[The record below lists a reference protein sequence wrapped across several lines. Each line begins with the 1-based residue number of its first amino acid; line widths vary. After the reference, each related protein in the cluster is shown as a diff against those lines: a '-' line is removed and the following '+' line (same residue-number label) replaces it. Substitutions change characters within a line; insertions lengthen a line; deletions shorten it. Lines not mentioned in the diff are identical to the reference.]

1 MPIPNHLVLVRLG
14 GVSPRVSQ
22 NPPDARNRRNPR
34 VAAVSRSE
42 LYGVRLFSVKPDA
55 PILSLFPHAL
65 DPDGR
70 RLEP

>member
-1 MPIPNHLVLVRLG
+1 MRIPGHLVLVGLG
-14 GVSPRVSQ
+14 RVGTRGSQ

-34 VAAVSRSE
+34 VTAVSRGE
-42 LYGVRLFSVKPDA
+42 PYEVRLFSVKRDDPV
-55 PILSLFPHAL
+55 LSLFPNTL